1 MDNLMHIKNQL
12 PTELLMNPPNLAY
25 QMIDDL
31 SVFHLKGEFN
41 EPLVIST
48 LLHGNETSGFE
59 ALRLLMCKYENKPL
73 PRDIILVFG
82 NIQAARLGIRQ
93 LKGQVDFNRIWDQG
107 ESDEHLK
114 TRKILQYLQTQNLFA
129 AIDLHN
135 TSGKN
140 PYYVAIDQLSHR
152 TIALAQFISDRIVYF
167 KEPHSVFSAA
177 LAEFCPSITFEAGL
191 SGNLEIINYIAGF
204 LDEILNMKS
213 LPQISAHKKQV
224 QILHSYGRIC
234 IPENTEFV
242 FGENSACLSIDKN
255 LDRHNFELVH
265 PGTVFAQNARDI
277 QFIVLDENS
286 QNIASSYFK
295 NENGILTTTQE
306 FIPSLITTHPE
317 IAKDDVLGYIMKS
330 EVLDFRD

>member
-1 MDNLMHIKNQL
+1 MIIKNTL
-12 PTELLMNPPNLAY
+12 PPELLLNPANMAY
-25 QMIDDL
+25 QFIDDL
-31 SVFHLKGEFN
+31 CLFHLKGEVN
-41 EPLVIST
+41 QPLVIST

-59 ALRLLMCKYENKPL
+59 ALRILIQKYQNKRM
-73 PRDIILVFG
+73 PRDLILVFG

-93 LKGQVDFNRIWDQG
+93 IKGQVDYNRIWDDG
-107 ESDEHLK
+107 LSNEHLK
-114 TRKILQYLQTQNLFA
+114 TRSILQYLKDQNLLA
-129 AIDLHN
+129 TIDLHN

-140 PYYVAIDQLSHR
+140 PYYVAIDQLSHQ

-191 SGNLEIINYIAGF
+191 SGNFEIINYIAGF
-204 LDEILNMKS
+204 LDEIMNLKF
-213 LPQISAHKKQV
+213 LPQISSHKKQV

-234 IPENTEFV
+234 IPNGVEFV
-242 FGENSACLSIDKN
+242 FGENPDCLSIDAY
-255 LDRHNFELVH
+255 LDRHNFELVQ
-265 PGTVFAQNARDI
+265 PGTIFAKNARHK

-286 QNIASSYFK
+286 QNIADSYFK
-295 NENGILTTTQE
+295 NENGNLVTTQD

-317 IAKDDVLGYIMKS
+317 IAKDDVLGYIMKT